1 MGATGRRILIGGVVL
16 VVLGLIGA
24 GGAVAAGLL
33 GAPAPEYRTAE
44 VTRGD
49 LSETV
54 ALTGSVTRV
63 NQASETFPTSGT
75 VTWVGVQIGEK
86 VTKGQPM
93 ARIEKLPLQ
102 VELVTAEAD
111 LIQARA
117 AYQRDLKA
125 ADDAAEQQQEEEEEK
140 EGEGLHSADAG
151 AFGRQRSHRRPSR
164 NRNLPSPAARPATGR
179 VQRRRRGRPAAADD
193 PAGRGDGS
201 RSADLRTGLRA
212 EPEQHALG
220 RRPDATPPTATPTPS
235 ASLADRRPCPPPRR
249 RPRPSR
255 LAHPDRVPQ
264 PDADPHSDRVLDRV
278 HQPHR
283 RPRLVPHAQR

>member
-1 MGATGRRILIGGVVL
+1 MGATGRRILIGAVVL
-16 VVLGLIGA
+16 VGA
-24 GGAVAAGLL
+24 RPHRRRRRRGGRLL

-44 VTRGD
+44 VTRGN

-125 ADDAAEQQQEEEEEK
+125 ADDAAEQQRKQRGGGEEREEA
-140 EGEGLHSADAG
+140 EGEGLHTGEVG
-151 AFGRQRSHRRPSR
+151 AFGRQRSTAV
-164 NRNLPSPAARPATGR
+164 PAGTATCSAQRHATGVR
-179 VQRRRRGRPAAADD
+179 RRRRGRPAAAGD

-201 RSADLRTGLRA
+201 RSADMRTGSPGRGQA
-212 EPEQHALG
+212 DALG
-220 RRPDATPPTATPTPS
+220 HPQA
-235 ASLADRRPCPPPRR
+235 PPR
-249 RPRPSR
+249 S
-255 LAHPDRVPQ
+255 L
-264 PDADPHSDRVLDRV
+264 
-278 HQPHR
+278 
-283 RPRLVPHAQR
+283 

>member
-1 MGATGRRILIGGVVL
+1 MGATGRRILIGAVVL

-44 VTRGD
+44 VTRGN

-125 ADDAAEQQQEEEEEK
+125 ADDAAEQQRKQRRRRRRRSRRRRPP
-140 EGEGLHSADAG
+140 HRR
-151 AFGRQRSHRRPSR
+151 GRRLRPTAVHRRPSR
-164 NRNLPSPAARPATGR
+164 NRNLLSPAARH
-179 VQRRRRGRPAAADD
+179 RGPAAA
-193 PAGRGDGS
+193 A
-201 RSADLRTGLRA
+201 
-212 EPEQHALG
+212 
-220 RRPDATPPTATPTPS
+220 RP
-235 ASLADRRPCPPPRR
+235 PC
-249 RPRPSR
+249 S
-255 LAHPDRVPQ
+255 
-264 PDADPHSDRVLDRV
+264 SW
-278 HQPHR
+278 
-283 RPRLVPHAQR
+283 